1 MNSLSFLAHPWYVS
15 WQLVVSLYS
24 CLHLVSSVLTYP
36 VVSLSSFSRPS
47 LPFSLSLLLLR
58 ASARAPILI
67 IEVQVRPV
75 KIVHYVTYS
84 LESLKCW
91 QTPKFVLTIRMLQ
104 TSLDFLPC
112 ALKDIFPV
120 FPSYLWAGLLH

>member
-24 CLHLVSSVLTYP
+24 CPHLVSSVPIHP
-36 VVSLSSFSRPS
+36 VVSLSSFSHPS
-47 LPFSLSLLLLR
+47 LPFFLSLLLLR

-75 KIVHYVTYS
+75 KIVHN
-84 LESLKCW
+84 
-91 QTPKFVLTIRMLQ
+91 QDPAVLR
-104 TSLDFLPC
+104 
-112 ALKDIFPV
+112 
-120 FPSYLWAGLLH
+120 

>member
-24 CLHLVSSVLTYP
+24 CLHLVSSVLTHP

-75 KIVHYVTYS
+75 KIVHNTKWQKKFLLN
-84 LESLKCW
+84 LES
-91 QTPKFVLTIRMLQ
+91 
-104 TSLDFLPC
+104 
-112 ALKDIFPV
+112 
-120 FPSYLWAGLLH
+120 

>member
-24 CLHLVSSVLTYP
+24 YLHLISSVLIHP
-36 VVSLSSFSRPS
+36 VVSLSSFSSPS
-47 LPFSLSLLLLR
+47 LPFSLSLLPLR

-75 KIVHYVTYS
+75 KIVNYVTVYITG
-84 LESLKCW
+84 LK
-91 QTPKFVLTIRMLQ
+91 TNRH
-104 TSLDFLPC
+104 
-112 ALKDIFPV
+112 A
-120 FPSYLWAGLLH
+120 